1 MIESFLLVLTI
12 FYAVIF
18 IALSF
23 GVRRPPARPLSKDT
37 PKVTV
42 LVAARNEEAS
52 IEACITSLLSNDYP
66 EHLTEIVLIND
77 SSTDKT
83 GEIMRRYAEEFSN
96 IVYVSIEMESLTQRG
111 KAHALAEGI
120 KKSSGKIYL
129 FTDADCRVSPHWI
142 RKQVSYFDRDAG
154 IVGGF
159 TRLRSWNWFTGMQA
173 LDWFFLYTVAAA
185 VTGFNKP
192 LTAVGNNLC
201 VRKEAYDDTG
211 GYENLPFSVTEDYIL
226 VNAVKKTGKW
236 KIRFPLD
243 PQTLI
248 QSDPCPD
255 SKALYRQKHRWAS
268 GGGDMEPLAFLFF
281 TPIFLLYVLIVL
293 FPLPGI
299 IASLTALLLKTGVD
313 CIFLFKPLKTFKAT
327 GLYRYILHFE
337 ILNIAYVLLLPFQIL
352 FGTQVIWK
360 DRRYER

>member
-1 MIESFLLVLTI
+1 MIETFLLVLTI
-12 FYAVIF
+12 FYAALF
-18 IALSF
+18 ITLSF
-23 GVRRPPARPLSKDT
+23 GVRRSPARPLCTET

-52 IEACITSLLSNDYP
+52 IEDCIVSLLNNDYP
-66 EHLTEIVLIND
+66 NHLTEIVLIND

-83 GEIMRRYAEEFSN
+83 GEIMRRYAESHPN

-129 FTDADCRVSPHWI
+129 FTDADCRIPSQWI
-142 RKQVSYFDRDAG
+142 RKQVSYFDASTG

-185 VTGFNKP
+185 TTGLNKP

-201 VRKEAYDDTG
+201 VRKKAYDDTG

-236 KIRFPLD
+236 KIRFPMD
-243 PQTLI
+243 PETLI
-248 QSDPCPD
+248 QSNPCPD

-268 GGGDMEPLAFLFF
+268 GGGDMEILGFLFF
-281 TPIFLLYVLIVL
+281 IPVFLLCILIVL
-293 FPLPGI
+293 FPIPGI
-299 IASLTALLLKTGVD
+299 ISSLVALLLKTGVD
-313 CIFLFKPLKTFKAT
+313 CIFLFKTLKTFKAI
-327 GLYRYILHFE
+327 GLYRYIFHFE

-352 FGTQVIWK
+352 FSRQVIWK
-360 DRRYER
+360 DRRYDR